1 MSFPYEWK
9 TAAMISTFWAS
20 QQTKLTG
27 DCQFGKDGI
36 KTGSKTAFA
45 ESQSLGDDAGTGA
58 MSQHPN
64 HLFLDRGKS
73 DSGKCSADAERGSAG
88 FFYGHVH
95 ADSPPKN
102 DGVEGDNPTSVRLF
116 R

>member
-1 MSFPYEWK
+1 
-9 TAAMISTFWAS
+9 MIFTFWAS

-27 DCQFGKDGI
+27 DRQFGEDGI

-64 HLFLDRGKS
+64 HFFLDGGKS
-73 DSGKCSADAERGSAG
+73 DSGQCSADAKRGSTG
-88 FFYGHVH
+88 FSYGDVH
-95 ADSPPKN
+95 ADSPPKD

>member
-1 MSFPYEWK
+1 
-9 TAAMISTFWAS
+9 MISTFWAS

-27 DCQFGKDGI
+27 DRQFGEDGI
-36 KTGSKTAFA
+36 KTGSKTALA
-45 ESQSLGDDAGTGA
+45 ESQSLGDDAGTDA

-64 HLFLDRGKS
+64 HLFLDGGKS
-73 DSGKCSADAERGSAG
+73 DSGQCSTDDKRGSTG
-88 FFYGHVH
+88 FSYGYVH
-95 ADSPPKN
+95 ADSPPKD

>member
-1 MSFPYEWK
+1 
-9 TAAMISTFWAS
+9 MISTFWAS

-27 DCQFGKDGI
+27 DRQFGEDGI

-45 ESQSLGDDAGTGA
+45 ESQSLGDDAGTDA

-64 HLFLDRGKS
+64 HLFLDGGKS
-73 DSGKCSADAERGSAG
+73 GSGQCSADAKRGSAG
-88 FFYGHVH
+88 FSYGDVH
-95 ADSPPKN
+95 ADSPPKD

>member
-1 MSFPYEWK
+1 
-9 TAAMISTFWAS
+9 MISVFWAS

-27 DCQFGKDGI
+27 DRQFGEDGI

-58 MSQHPN
+58 MNQHPN
-64 HLFLDRGKS
+64 HLFLDGGKS
-73 DSGKCSADAERGSAG
+73 DSGQCSADAKRRSTV
-88 FFYGHVH
+88 FSYGDVH
-95 ADSPPKN
+95 AGSPPKD

>member
-1 MSFPYEWK
+1 
-9 TAAMISTFWAS
+9 MISTFWAS

-27 DCQFGKDGI
+27 DRQVSEDGI

-64 HLFLDRGKS
+64 HLFLDGGKS
-73 DSGKCSADAERGSAG
+73 ESGQCSADAKRGSTG
-88 FFYGHVH
+88 CSYGDVH
-95 ADSPPKN
+95 AGSPPKD

>member
-1 MSFPYEWK
+1 
-9 TAAMISTFWAS
+9 MISAFWAS

-27 DCQFGKDGI
+27 DRQFGEDGI
-36 KTGSKTAFA
+36 QTVSKAAFA

-64 HLFLDRGKS
+64 HLFLDGGQS
-73 DSGKCSADAERGSAG
+73 DSGQCSADAKRGSTG
-88 FFYGHVH
+88 FSYGDVH
-95 ADSPPKN
+95 ADSPPKG
-102 DGVEGDNPTSVRLF
+102 DGVEGANPTSVRLF

>member
-1 MSFPYEWK
+1 
-9 TAAMISTFWAS
+9 MISTFWAS

-27 DCQFGKDGI
+27 DGQLGEDGI
-36 KTGSKTAFA
+36 KTNSKIAFT

-58 MSQHPN
+58 IGQHPN
-64 HLFLDRGKS
+64 HLFLDGGKS
-73 DSGKCSADAERGSAG
+73 DSGQCSPDAKRGSTG
-88 FFYGHVH
+88 FPYGDVH

-102 DGVEGDNPTSVRLF
+102 DGVEGANPTRVRLF